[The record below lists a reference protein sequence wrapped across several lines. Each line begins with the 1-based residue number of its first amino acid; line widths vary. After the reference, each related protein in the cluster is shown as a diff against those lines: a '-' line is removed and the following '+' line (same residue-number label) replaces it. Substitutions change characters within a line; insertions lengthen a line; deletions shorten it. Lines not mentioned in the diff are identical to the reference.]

1 MKCAQIEE
9 LANQTERK
17 LLKAVDLFDVYGG
30 KGIPEGKRSYAV
42 SFILRDDA
50 ATLEDKT
57 IEKTMERLLGK
68 FKQELGAELR
78 G

>member
-1 MKCAQIEE
+1 MKAR
-9 LANQTERK
+9 A
-17 LLKAVDLFDVYGG
+17 F
-30 KGIPEGKRSYAV
+30 PEGKRSYAV